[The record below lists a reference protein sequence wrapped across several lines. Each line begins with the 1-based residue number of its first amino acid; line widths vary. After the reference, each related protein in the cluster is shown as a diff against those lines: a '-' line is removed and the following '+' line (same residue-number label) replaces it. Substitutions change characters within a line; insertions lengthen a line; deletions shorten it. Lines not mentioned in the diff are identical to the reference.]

1 MKRIPKQL
9 AEEMVL
15 DVLSSIVRLPD
26 VKPQFAEESMKI
38 INNPIDNNLFSG
50 ILLLKAR
57 PKIID
62 QDEENFQLALASAL
76 ATFVK
81 NADDD
86 EFLIKSGFDANFI
99 ETIQKEI
106 FDSKL
111 EFALMQFVQAWREYG
126 RLEKKYPNV
135 MEFM

>member
-26 VKPQFAEESMKI
+26 VKPEFAEESMKI
-38 INNPIDNNLFSG
+38 IDNPIDNNLFSG

-81 NADDD
+81 SADDD

-99 ETIQKEI
+99 ETIQKER